1 MSSQQNGHRER
12 LRAKFL
18 ASGFAGFHDYEQIE
32 LLLTFAISRKDVKPI
47 AKELLSKFKSIHGIL
62 DAPLQELTQVDGLGE
77 ASAILLKV
85 VKATCS
91 EYLSSTIQGEKITLS
106 TPESVKDFARMKLG
120 GNQNESFLVI
130 FLDNQNNVIDSDILF
145 SGTVNKTIIYPRN
158 VIQAALTRNAVGII
172 LVHNH
177 PSGNLKASQH
187 DIELTAS
194 MKKAADT
201 LDIRLIDHLIVTQ
214 KETLSFVEKGLL

>member
-18 ASGFAGFHDYEQIE
+18 ASGFAALHDYEQIE
-32 LLLTFAISRKDVKPI
+32 LLLTFAIVRKDAKPI
-47 AKELLSKFKSIHGIL
+47 AKELLSKFKTIHGIL
-62 DAPLQELTQVDGLGE
+62 DAPFDDLKQVQGLGE
-77 ASAILLKV
+77 HSATLIKV
-85 VKATCS
+85 VKDTCS
-91 EYLSSTIQGEKITLS
+91 EYLSSSIQGEVIALT

-120 GNQNESFLVI
+120 GDQNESFLVI
-130 FLDNQNNVIDSDILF
+130 FMNNQNCVIDSEVLF

-158 VIQAALTRNAVGII
+158 VIQKALQKNATGLI

-177 PSGNLKASQH
+177 PSGSLKPSKH
-187 DIELTAS
+187 DIELTSS
-194 MKKAADT
+194 MKSAAET
-201 LDIRLIDHLIVTQ
+201 LSIRLVDHLIVTQ